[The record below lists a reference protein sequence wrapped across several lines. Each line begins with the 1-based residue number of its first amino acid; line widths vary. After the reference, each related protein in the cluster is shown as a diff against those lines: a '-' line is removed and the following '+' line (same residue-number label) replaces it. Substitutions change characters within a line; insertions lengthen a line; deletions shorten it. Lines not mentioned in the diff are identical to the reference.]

1 LGLATPTGKIEF
13 EAQTLKRFDPNDKE
27 RPPVPH
33 YGPSWEGIE
42 TSELLKKY
50 PLQLITPHP
59 RFTFHSQ
66 HDGKSLWNDE
76 IPHHRRMKDG
86 YRYWVLR
93 MNPQDAEKRGIK
105 DGDIVKTYNDRGTVL
120 NIVTVTPR
128 IMPGV
133 VHGYSSG
140 GGYDPQGEPGNPK
153 TVDKGGTMN
162 QLTNARFMSKNCPGM
177 APNSCLVEVE
187 KWEGGE

>member
-1 LGLATPTGKIEF
+1 M
-13 EAQTLKRFDPNDKE
+13 
-27 RPPVPH
+27 PH
-33 YGPSWEGIE
+33 YIPSWEGH
-42 TSELLKKY
+42 TTTELFEKY
-50 PLQLITPHP
+50 PLQMISPHP

-66 HDGKSLWNDE
+66 HDGKSLWTEE
-76 IPHHRRMKDG
+76 IPHHRILKDG

-93 MNPQDAEKRGIK
+93 INPEDAEKRGIK
-105 DGDIVKTYNDRGTVL
+105 DGDLVKTYNDRGVVL
-120 NIVTVTPR
+120 NIATVTPR
-128 IMPGV
+128 MRPGV

-140 GGYDPQGEPGNPK
+140 GGYDPQGEPGENT

-162 QLTNARFMSKNCPGM
+162 QLTSARFISKNCPGM